1 MRKRSKD
8 RDRDRK
14 TDRRGKSETERG
26 RRKEKRRETGRG
38 RETERV
44 RAERGLDSSLGTRNK
59 TYHKHDE
66 RKAQRTCKTDQS
78 DHAEAAKYL
87 RGAANVLLGR
97 GEAQGQE
104 ERVSDDT
111 RPSHRKQLCAPPK
124 STMRTCRE
132 TTQDA

>member
-1 MRKRSKD
+1 M
-8 RDRDRK
+8 
-14 TDRRGKSETERG
+14 
-26 RRKEKRRETGRG
+26 
-38 RETERV
+38 
-44 RAERGLDSSLGTRNK
+44 GTRNK

-66 RKAQRTCKTDQS
+66 HKAQRTCKTDQS

-111 RPSHRKQLCAPPK
+111 RPSHTNNYAHHQKVQRKNSGGSRNAP
-124 STMRTCRE
+124 E
-132 TTQDA
+132 